1 MNGVSRVVSS
11 ILIPITILVVVGIS
25 LLIIQKRAKAV
36 GAKDIESH
44 FPDPS
49 TIWRTEPSANFIGL
63 KSRGGFQI
71 RGNGVLVLT
80 AEELWFS
87 RFALQLVISIPLNQI
102 QDVCLVKSHLGKR
115 VFGSQL
121 LYVEFQTSE
130 GVDAVAWFVAQP
142 QEWQSAITNA
152 MHGFR

>member
-11 ILIPITILVVVGIS
+11 ILIPITILVVLVIS
-25 LLIIQKRAKAV
+25 LLIIQKRVKAV
-36 GAKDIESH
+36 GAKDIESY

-49 TIWRTEPSANFIGL
+49 TIWRTEPSANFFGL
-63 KSRGGFQI
+63 KSRGAFQI

-87 RFALQLVISIPLNQI
+87 RFALQLVISIPLKQI

-152 MHGFR
+152 MHRFR

>member
-1 MNGVSRVVSS
+1 
-11 ILIPITILVVVGIS
+11 VGIS
-25 LLIIQKRAKAV
+25 LLIFQKRAKAV
-36 GAKDIESH
+36 RPKSIESH

-49 TIWRTEPSANFIGL
+49 TIWRTEPSANFFGL

-87 RFALQLVISIPLNQI
+87 RSVPRLDISIPLNQI

-121 LYVEFQTSE
+121 LYVEFQTPE

-142 QEWQSAITNA
+142 QEWQSDIANA
-152 MHGFR
+152 MHS